1 MKRIKE
7 GGLRLLAPGEIVL
20 ARSVFRNSITWHKV
34 WIHRDSYLPFGLQN
48 KNVAMAPN
56 GEIYLRNHYRDDFSK
71 ASIALQHIFIH
82 ELAHVWQRERGMN
95 VRLRGAFSWAA
106 NYEYVLDR
114 RFLNEYPLEQQAQ
127 IIADYFILDKYGYY
141 LWAESRKN
149 HHVSCINNV
158 SETQLRVLYNKTLTF
173 FSSGS
178 K

>member
-1 MKRIKE
+1 M
-7 GGLRLLAPGEIVL
+7 L

-34 WIHRDSYLPFGLQN
+34 WIHRESYLPFGLQN

-106 NYEYVLDR
+106 NYDYALDGR
-114 RFLNEYPLEQQAQ
+114 YLNEYSLEQQAQ
-127 IIADYFILDKYGYY
+127 IIADYFLLAREGYSSWVKNKTILGITC
-141 LWAESRKN
+141 
-149 HHVSCINNV
+149 VNNV
-158 SETQLRVLYNKTLTF
+158 SEHELLSLFARTLLF
-173 FSSGS
+173 FP
-178 K
+178 

>member
-1 MKRIKE
+1 M
-7 GGLRLLAPGEIVL
+7 L
-20 ARSVFRNSITWHKV
+20 ARSVFRNSITWYKV
-34 WIHRDSYLPFGLQN
+34 WLHRDSYLPFGLQN

-82 ELAHVWQRERGMN
+82 ELAHAWQRERGMN

-127 IIADYFILDKYGYY
+127 IIADYFLLAREGYSTWFKNKTILGITCVND
-141 LWAESRKN
+141 
-149 HHVSCINNV
+149 V
-158 SETQLRVLYNKTLTF
+158 SEHELVSLFARTLSF
-173 FSSGS
+173 FP
-178 K
+178 

>member
-56 GEIYLRNHYRDDFSK
+56 GEIYLRNHYREDFSK
-71 ASIALQHIFIH
+71 ESLTLQHILIH
-82 ELAHVWQRERGMN
+82 ELAHVWQRERGMH

-106 NYEYVLDR
+106 RYDYELDNR
-114 RFLNEYPLEQQAQ
+114 PLHEYSLEQQAQ
-127 IIADYFILDKYGYY
+127 IIADYFVLIREGYSAWLKNREIYGITC
-141 LWAESRKN
+141 L
-149 HHVSCINNV
+149 
-158 SETQLRVLYNKTLTF
+158 NKVPERTLFALFARTLLF
-173 FSSGS
+173 FP
-178 K
+178 